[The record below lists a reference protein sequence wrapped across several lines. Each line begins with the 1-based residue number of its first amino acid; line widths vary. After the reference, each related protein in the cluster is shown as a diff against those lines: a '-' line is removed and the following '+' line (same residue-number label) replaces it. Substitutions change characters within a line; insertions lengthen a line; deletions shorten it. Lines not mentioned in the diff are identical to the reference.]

1 MELPIPC
8 LSRHPH
14 RLTLRAALCVLGF
27 VGAGNAAAALP
38 TAGAASLSPQ
48 DSAFIQRELAAMN
61 NSTTNGHPDLF
72 GQYTGW
78 HLYADHDYAG
88 AIKYFTM
95 GAYYADKVSQLCLG
109 LIYLNGD
116 GVPKDPVKAWAWLSL
131 AAERGYPEFVAT
143 RDRVWGQLDAGQRTR
158 AEAEAKTLAA
168 TYGDKVAQPRMLAAL
183 RMAASEHIGSLTGAH
198 KGFGTGVY
206 TYVPNRG
213 PTLTPDSDNLNN
225 RWYWDPKTYF
235 AGRDAQWKGTVT
247 VGPLKHLHGTPAPAG
262 SAPAPK

>member
-8 LSRHPH
+8 PPHHPRRHA
-14 RLTLRAALCVLGF
+14 LRAALCVLGL

-38 TAGAASLSPQ
+38 AGDASSLSPQ
-48 DSAFIQRELAAMN
+48 DSAFIQHELVAMG
-61 NSTTNGHPDLF
+61 NSSTNGHPDLF

-78 HLYADHDYAG
+78 RLYADHDYAG
-88 AIKYFTM
+88 AIRYFTM

-109 LIYLNGD
+109 LIYLNGN
-116 GVPKDPVKAWAWLSL
+116 GVPADPVQAWAWLSL

-143 RDRVWGQLDAGQRTR
+143 RDRVWSQLDAAQRTQ

-168 TYGDKVAQPRMLAAL
+168 TYGDKVAQPRMLAEL
-183 RMAASEHIGSLTGAH
+183 RRAASERTGSRTGFDA
-198 KGFGTGVY
+198 GAT
-206 TYVPNRG
+206 TYMPDNG
-213 PTLTPDSDNLNN
+213 PTLTPDPDNPRS

-235 AGRDAQWKGTVT
+235 AARDAQWKGTVT

>member
-1 MELPIPC
+1 MELPIASLPC
-8 LSRHPH
+8 HP
-14 RLTLRAALCVLGF
+14 RRRALRVALYVLGL

-38 TAGAASLSPQ
+38 AGDASSLSPR
-48 DSAFIQRELAAMN
+48 DNAFIQHELIAMG
-61 NSTTNGHPDLF
+61 NSSTNGHPDLF

-78 HLYADHDYAG
+78 RLYADHDYAG

-109 LIYLNGD
+109 LIYLNGN

-143 RDRVWGQLDAGQRTR
+143 RDRVWGQLDAGQRTQ
-158 AEAEAKTLAA
+158 AAAEAKTLAA
-168 TYGDKVAQPRMLAAL
+168 TYGDKVAQPRMLAVL
-183 RMAASEHIGSLTGAH
+183 SRAASERTGSHTGFDA
-198 KGFGTGVY
+198 GAIVY
-206 TYVPNRG
+206 IPNNG
-213 PTLTPDSDNLNN
+213 PTLTPNAYNLNS

-235 AGRDAQWKGTVT
+235 AARDAQWKGTVT

-262 SAPAPK
+262 SAPVPR

>member
-1 MELPIPC
+1 MELPIRC
-8 LSRHPH
+8 LLRHP
-14 RLTLRAALCVLGF
+14 RRPGLTIALCALGL
-27 VGAGNAAAALP
+27 AAAASAS
-38 TAGAASLSPQ
+38 AGAGAGSPLPPQ
-48 DSAFIQRELAAMN
+48 DSAFIQQELVAMN
-61 NSTTNGHPDLF
+61 NSSTNGHPDLF

-78 HLYADHDYAG
+78 RLYADHDYAG

-116 GVPKDPVKAWAWLSL
+116 GVARDPVKAWAWLNL

-143 RDRVWGQLDAGQRTR
+143 RNRAWAGLDAGQRTQ

-168 TYGDKVAQPRMLAAL
+168 TYGDKVAQPRMLAVL
-183 RMAASEHIGSLTGAH
+183 RRAASERTGSRTGFDA
-198 KGFGTGVY
+198 GAY
-206 TYVPNRG
+206 TYMPNSG
-213 PTLTPDSDNLNN
+213 PTLTPNPDNLNS

-235 AGRDAQWKGTVT
+235 AARDAQWKGTVT

-262 SAPAPK
+262 SAPPPR

>member
-1 MELPIPC
+1 MELPIRC
-8 LSRHPH
+8 LLHHP
-14 RLTLRAALCVLGF
+14 RRPGLAIALCALGL
-27 VGAGNAAAALP
+27 AAAASASASAGSPLP
-38 TAGAASLSPQ
+38 PQ
-48 DSAFIQRELAAMN
+48 DSAFIQQELVAMN
-61 NSTTNGHPDLF
+61 NSSTNGHPDLF

-78 HLYADHDYAG
+78 RLYADHDYAG

-116 GVPKDPVKAWAWLSL
+116 GVARDPVKAWAWLNL

-143 RDRVWGQLDAGQRTR
+143 RNRAWAGLDAGQRTQ

-168 TYGDKVAQPRMLAAL
+168 TYGDKVAQPRMLAVL
-183 RMAASEHIGSLTGAH
+183 RRAASERTGSRTGFDA
-198 KGFGTGVY
+198 GAY
-206 TYVPNRG
+206 TYMPNSG
-213 PTLTPDSDNLNN
+213 PTLTPNPDNLNS

-235 AGRDAQWKGTVT
+235 AARDAQWKGTVT

-262 SAPAPK
+262 SAPPPR